1 MTVTA
6 AAPIDPLRSERPGVY
21 SDALVEVVRG
31 AVAPDHATRT
41 CSFAFWSDRERIH
54 LVHDLPDD
62 LIDNDLAGLVA
73 GELFAPGWL
82 DGSELFERVVTGI
95 VVSTSPDPLAAWTLF
110 YRNTLDRL
118 AESGA
123 RGNEDPSGGHDLV
136 EGSLAGYAPVY
147 RRAHELI
154 GPGSMLELGSCFG
167 FFSLLSAGHL
177 EVTASDLTP
186 NTVGLLARVA
196 PRLGRRLDTVVCDA
210 ARVPRPDASFDTV
223 VALHLLEHLPP
234 EHGRAVLQ
242 EMQRVARR
250 RVVVAVPYEDEPTAA
265 YGHVR
270 TFTPGDLADLGR
282 RGGWQW
288 HVHDHHG
295 GWLVL
300 DRP

>member
-1 MTVTA
+1 MTITPA
-6 AAPIDPLRSERPGVY
+6 PPIDPLRSERPGVY
-21 SDALVEVVRG
+21 ADARVEVRRGDAAPVR
-31 AVAPDHATRT
+31 AIRT
-41 CSFAFWSDRERIH
+41 ASFAFWTDRERIH
-54 LVHDLPDD
+54 LVHDLPDR
-62 LIDNDLAGLVA
+62 LIDNDLAGLLA

-82 DGSELFERVVTGI
+82 DGSELFERLMTGV
-95 VVSTSPDPLAAWTLF
+95 VVSTAPDPLTAWTLF

-118 AESGA
+118 AAAGA
-123 RGNEDPSGGHDLV
+123 PGDQGPSAGHELV

-147 RRAHELI
+147 RHAHELI

-177 EVTASDLTP
+177 DVTASDLCP
-186 NTVGLLARVA
+186 NTVRLLARVA
-196 PRLGRRLDTVVCDA
+196 PRLGRRLDAVVCDA
-210 ARVPRPDASFDTV
+210 SRVPRPDASFDTA
-223 VALHLLEHLPP
+223 VALHLLEHMSA
-234 EHGRAVLQ
+234 EHGRAVLG

-270 TFTPGDLADLGR
+270 TFDPSDLAELGAR
-282 RGGWQW
+282 SGWPWQ
-288 HVHDHHG
+288 VHDHHG